1 MDWPSPQRWSIV
13 ADVDVTGRIRS
24 LISSIPISLVG
35 ELDAEE
41 ALKNPSIQPYLDIQA
56 YQKLMEGNY
65 DKVFDYPLFPSL
77 SDDIVDLKPPEY
89 VSLLNTVKQSLE
101 VDRISQKYAYIV
113 RISEDN
119 RFRLHYAS
127 SRKYFDRFN
136 QLTMYYE
143 SLLKSLN
150 DMLWDTLQYIS
161 YKVLE
166 ARDAEIKKKIYS
178 YYSRI
183 PSKYLDVI
191 VYSDEVVIY
200 APLQLMARII
210 GRKGST
216 INQLQTMIG
225 KKVKVRKDKNLTDL
239 YSQEHPEVPSDP
251 ELVRMISQA
260 IVILDELERKGVT
273 AEQVLRIRQSMRS
286 EEEACSEEDAQLS
299 SGS

>member
-1 MDWPSPQRWSIV
+1 V
-13 ADVDVTGRIRS
+13 AEDVSGRIRS

-65 DKVFDYPLFPSL
+65 DKVFDYSLFSFPFGDEVVSC
-77 SDDIVDLKPPEY
+77 KPPEY
-89 VSLLNTVKQSLE
+89 VSLFNTVKPFLE

-113 RISEDN
+113 RTSLEEN
-119 RFRLHYAS
+119 RLRLYYATS
-127 SRKYFDRFN
+127 KNYFDRFHE
-136 QLTMYYE
+136 LCKYYE

-161 YKVLE
+161 YKIFE
-166 ARDAEIKKKIYS
+166 AKDAEIKKKIYS

-183 PSKYLDVI
+183 PSKYLYVI

-200 APLQLMARII
+200 APLQLISRII

-239 YSQEHPEVPSDP
+239 YALEHPELPSDP
-251 ELVRMISQA
+251 EVVKTISQ
-260 IVILDELERKGVT
+260 VIALLDELEKKGVT
-273 AEQVLRIRQSMRS
+273 AEQVLRIRQSMQAP
-286 EEEACSEEDAQLS
+286 EEPCSEEDAQP
-299 SGS
+299 

>member
-1 MDWPSPQRWSIV
+1 M
-13 ADVDVTGRIRS
+13 ADVDVSGRIRS

-35 ELDAEE
+35 ELDASE

-65 DKVFDYPLFPSL
+65 DKVFDYSLFFFPFEDEVVSC
-77 SDDIVDLKPPEY
+77 KPPEY
-89 VSLLNTVKQSLE
+89 ISLLNEVKPLLE

-113 RISEDN
+113 RTSQEN
-119 RFRLHYAS
+119 RLRLYYATS
-127 SRKYFDRFN
+127 KNYFHRFHE
-136 QLTMYYE
+136 LCKYYE

-161 YKVLE
+161 YKLLE
-166 ARDAEIKKKIYS
+166 AKDVEIKKKIYS

-200 APLQLMARII
+200 APLQLI
-210 GRKGST
+210 GRIVGKKGAT
-216 INQLQTMIG
+216 INQLQQIIG
-225 KKVKVRKDKNLTDL
+225 RKIRVKKDKNLTNL
-239 YSQEHPEVPSDP
+239 YSQEHPEIPTDP
-251 ELVRMISQA
+251 EIVKMISQ
-260 IVILDELERKGVT
+260 VIALLDDLEKKGVT
-273 AEQVLRIRQSMRS
+273 AEQVLKIRQSMRS
-286 EEEACSEEDAQLS
+286 EEEPCSEEDAQLS